1 MAFDVSPSRDCADCP
16 RLAQFRAMNRAAFPD
31 WSNAPVNSFGE
42 ADARLLIVGLA
53 PGLRGANRT
62 GRPFTGDYAGDLLY
76 ETLLK
81 FGFASGSYD
90 GRPDDGLGLVDCAI
104 VNSVRCVPPQNKP
117 TPQEIATCRRYLTQ
131 SIAALGRLR
140 IVLALGRIAHES
152 ALRAFGVRV
161 AQFPFAHAARH
172 ALGAAKPLL
181 FDSYHCSRYNTN
193 TGVLTAA
200 AFRDVFASIRA
211 ELDRASGAGRGGGLR
226 TRQRGS
232 DEGGES

>member
-76 ETLLK
+76 ETLLR

-117 TPQEIATCRRYLTQ
+117 NSARNRNLPPIPHAIDRRARPLANRAGARTDRARERIA
-131 SIAALGRLR
+131 RLR
-140 IVLALGRIAHES
+140 
-152 ALRAFGVRV
+152 
-161 AQFPFAHAARH
+161 
-172 ALGAAKPLL
+172 
-181 FDSYHCSRYNTN
+181 
-193 TGVLTAA
+193 
-200 AFRDVFASIRA
+200 
-211 ELDRASGAGRGGGLR
+211 RASGPIPLRSCRPPRARSRQASSLRQLSLLALQHQHRRIDGRGVSRCLR
-226 TRQRGS
+226 IDPR
-232 DEGGES
+232 